1 MDEKVSTTYAKGTR
15 EDHSLWWSSCVFNK
29 KKDLIVELPP
39 AFAAL

>member
-1 MDEKVSTTYAKGTR
+1 VDEKVSTTYGKGKR
-15 EDHSLWWSSCVFNK
+15 EDQSLQWSSCVFKK